1 MPNPDDSIVIPAVLM
16 HADAVLPNY
25 AHLFDAGADLVSVEP
40 AKLMPGERKLIAT
53 GISLAIPDGYVG
65 LVHPRSGLAVKNGI
79 ALVNAP
85 GTIDAGY
92 RGEIKVCLINLDP
105 TEVVDLPAGSR
116 IAQLVVQKVEY
127 ARFEVVAELP
137 NTERGTGGF
146 GSTGISAS

>member
-1 MPNPDDSIVIPAVLM
+1 MPNPDETIVIPTVLM

-25 AHLFDAGADLVSVEP
+25 AHLFDAGADLVSIEP
-40 AKLMPGERKLIAT
+40 ATLLPGERKLIAT
-53 GISLAIPDGYVG
+53 GLAMAIPEGFVG
-65 LVHPRSGLAVKNGI
+65 LVHPRSGLAFKNGI

-105 TEVVDLPAGSR
+105 TEAVELPAGSR
-116 IAQLVVQKVEY
+116 IAQLVVQKVEQ
-127 ARFEVVAELP
+127 AKFEVVTELP

-146 GSTGISAS
+146 GSTGISSS